1 MDCRVVSAFTHVF
14 QRAMPGN
21 NGTAVGATDAYQTAS
36 RSFTAPSRSTETS
49 CDTRFVIITHNPIT
63 MARMNRLY
71 GVTMA
76 ERGVSQLVS
85 VDLDGAV
92 QLREAV

>member
-1 MDCRVVSAFTHVF
+1 M
-14 QRAMPGN
+14 MK
-21 NGTAVGATDAYQTAS
+21 
-36 RSFTAPSRSTETS
+36 ST
-49 CDTRFVIITHNPIT
+49 DTRFVIITHNPIT

-85 VDLDGAV
+85 VDLEAAV
-92 QLREAV
+92 RFREVG

>member
-1 MDCRVVSAFTHVF
+1 MAVIYAVF
-14 QRAMPGN
+14 LTNP
-21 NGTAVGATDAYQTAS
+21 
-36 RSFTAPSRSTETS
+36 APSCVLDELDAPLDDHNVERFCDLLDEMIKST
-49 CDTRFVIITHNPIT
+49 DTRFVIITHNPIT

-85 VDLDGAV
+85 VDLEAAV
-92 QLREAV
+92 RFREAG

>member
-1 MDCRVVSAFTHVF
+1 MLARPRSVARTGWRASA
-14 QRAMPGN
+14 
-21 NGTAVGATDAYQTAS
+21 
-36 RSFTAPSRSTETS
+36 RSTHRFCDLLDEMTRS
-49 CDTRFVIITHNPIT
+49 TDTRFVIITHNPIS

-85 VDLDGAV
+85 VDLQGAV
-92 QLREAV
+92 KLREAV

>member
-1 MDCRVVSAFTHVF
+1 VF
-14 QRAMPGN
+14 LTNPAPICVLDEMTRL
-21 NGTAVGATDAYQTAS
+21 TA
-36 RSFTAPSRSTETS
+36 
-49 CDTRFVIITHNPIT
+49 TRFVIITHNPIT

-85 VDLDGAV
+85 VDLEGAV
-92 QLREAV
+92 KLREAV